1 MSFPLYD
8 LGLPS
13 GLLAGLLFGYA
24 LEAAGFGSP
33 RKLTAQFSLR
43 DFAVFKVMF
52 TAVLVAAI
60 GLYPCVWRGHRAS
73 FGLCPDA
80 ILLGDPRGRADDRR
94 RLRDG
99 RILPRYLD
107 RRACLRACRRAG
119 FHRRDDRGHDRL
131 CLSLRT
137 ADLGSTSL
145 PRAPTPS
152 GCPTCWACPNGPS
165 LPALVAI
172 AALGFALGSR
182 LERAR
187 GGSLT
192 AQEVCAEDT
201 ETLATPKG
209 AMARS

>member
-60 GLYPCVWRGHRAS
+60 GLYLLRLGGVIGPAS
-73 FGLCPDA
+73 VYVPTLYFWAILAGGLMIGGGFAMGGYCPGTSIVGLASGRVDALVFIAGMIAGTTVFAYLYEPLTGFYFAAKGPDA
-80 ILLGDPRGRADDRR
+80 ERLPDLLG
-94 RLRDG
+94 
-99 RILPRYLD
+99 LPE
-107 RRACLRACRRAG
+107 
-119 FHRRDDRGHDRL
+119 
-131 CLSLRT
+131 
-137 ADLGSTSL
+137 
-145 PRAPTPS
+145 
-152 GCPTCWACPNGPS
+152 WAV
-165 LPALVAI
+165 LAALVAI

-187 GGSLT
+187 GGPLT